1 MRANKIIQIASKG
14 LTKNKLRSLLT
25 MLGVIIGV
33 AAVIIMIS
41 ISSGTEAAIEEQI
54 TGLGT
59 NLVFVQSSFSRGGF
73 GREGGGPS
81 GGLVY
86 DDAFAIADEINGVT
100 AVVVEQNSSETVK
113 VGDTILED
121 VAILGTTADF
131 PSVRDMNIESGR
143 YFNQTDIDRTQKV
156 AVLGSTLAEELFGDT
171 PPVGQLVTVGNTK
184 LTVIGVFEEK
194 GLVGSTDFDS
204 RIYLPIT
211 VVFQKFT
218 PSQFARIIGDRVRV
232 IYVEVDSE
240 IPLEDIILQTELL
253 LAKRHDVS
261 LEEPDFIIQT
271 QQDIIQTQEA
281 TTAAFRDL
289 LTWVAAVSLLVGGI
303 GIMNIM
309 LVSVTE
315 RTREIGI
322 RQSVG
327 ASVRRDW

>member
-1 MRANKIIQIASKG
+1 MRANKVIQIASKG

-33 AAVIIMIS
+33 SAVIIMIS

-59 NLVFVQSSFSRGGF
+59 NLVFVQSSFTRGGF
-73 GREGGGPS
+73 GSGGPT

-100 AVVVEQNSSETVK
+100 AVVVEQPSSETVK
-113 VGDTILED
+113 VGENTLED

-131 PSVRDMNIESGR
+131 PSVRDMSIESGR

-171 PPVGQLVTVGNTK
+171 PPVGQVVTVGNTK

-194 GLVGSTDFDS
+194 GLVGDTDFDS
-204 RIYLPIT
+204 RIYMPIT

-218 PSQFARIIGDRVRV
+218 PSQFARFIGDRVRV

-240 IPLEDIILQTELL
+240 IPLEDIILHL
-253 LAKRHDVS
+253 S
-261 LEEPDFIIQT
+261 LDFVIWCCSTVFAQISDE
-271 QQDIIQTQEA
+271 QQSAQ
-281 TTAAFRDL
+281 
-289 LTWVAAVSLLVGGI
+289 
-303 GIMNIM
+303 N
-309 LVSVTE
+309 
-315 RTREIGI
+315 
-322 RQSVG
+322 
-327 ASVRRDW
+327 